1 MRFSQEGMSC
11 IMKIIPPK
19 GTKDVTPQ
27 ESCRWQAAEEIMR
40 KYAAVYGY
48 REIRTPIFEHTELF
62 LRGVGDTT
70 DIVQKEMYTFLDKGE
85 RSITLK
91 PEGTASAARAYIS
104 DKLIGEAQPI
114 KMYYF
119 TPVFRYENTQAGR
132 LREHHQFGVE
142 AFGAQKA
149 SLDAEIIA
157 LADSV
162 LKAVGLNNVSLEINS
177 IGCPVCR
184 KRYNEILHEYLS
196 SRADKLCELCNTRIQ
211 TNPLRVID
219 CKNTKCQEQL
229 TDVPLIAQYL
239 CEECAEHFEQV
250 KKNLDILGIT
260 YTVNERIVRGLDY
273 YTKTVF
279 EFIGDVG
286 GQTLTLCGGGRYDGL
301 IEQIGGSPT
310 PAAGFGMGMERLLM
324 ALGEDTSEQ
333 EPVFDVYTASLG
345 DKAEAEACRLTG
357 EMRRAGIKAECD
369 HVGRS
374 LKAQLKYADKIK
386 APIVLI
392 VGDDE
397 IDNGKIKLKK
407 MNTGEEKEC
416 SLDKII
422 EAVKGELSK

>member
-1 MRFSQEGMSC
+1 
-11 IMKIIPPK
+11 MKIIPPK

-40 KYAAVYGY
+40 RQAAVYGY
-48 REIRTPIFEHTELF
+48 REVRTPVFEHTELF

-70 DIVQKEMYTFLDKGE
+70 DIVQKEMYTFLDKGG

-91 PEGTASAARAYIS
+91 PEGTAGAARAYIS

-162 LKAVGLNNVSLEINS
+162 LKAVGVNNASLEINS

-184 KRYNEILHEYLS
+184 KRYNEILREYLN

-219 CKNTKCQEQL
+219 CKNPKCQEQL
-229 TDVPLIAQYL
+229 ADVPLIAGYL
-239 CEECAEHFEQV
+239 CEECAGHFEQV
-250 KKNLDILGIT
+250 KKNLDILGIK

-279 EFIGDVG
+279 EFVGDVG

-301 IEQIGGSPT
+301 IEQIGGTPT

-324 ALGEDTSEQ
+324 ALGGDEGGQ
-333 EPVFDVYTASLG
+333 ESVFDVYTASLG
-345 DKAEAEACRLTG
+345 EKAEAEAYRLTG

-386 APIVLI
+386 SNIVLI
-392 VGDDE
+392 IGDDE
-397 IDNGKIKLKK
+397 IDNGKIKLRR
-407 MNTGEEKEC
+407 MNTGEEQEY